1 MMGLLGMVFQ
11 TESPVQHGVIG
22 HCALFAIAGFRQ
34 RAWSAAPFGFWDP
47 DGLTAN
53 GHVDSFMHYRSAEPK
68 HGRIGMMTSMGYIPP
83 DLSGR
88 RLDIGRHR

>member
-1 MMGLLGMVFQ
+1 MASYTMRGRLM
-11 TESPVQHGVIG
+11 QHRSDRM
-22 HCALFAIAGFRQ
+22 A
-34 RAWSAAPFGFWDP
+34 SYT